1 MAETQPRGEQL
12 RFLSSKTGTHNLD
25 TYLESAERG
34 SKSIGD
40 MLGDIFDSSGVF
52 DATNF
57 EFQFDPSDNQLEV
70 RVGGSSN
77 SYVNIT
83 SFFNIRGA
91 YSSSSTTYKN
101 FDLVTR
107 SNGDVHIVHGLASN
121 TATTTFADDAA
132 VNSSSNTTK
141 LVDVSG
147 AATQAAAA
155 ASSATAA
162 ANSATAAATSASAA
176 STSESNASS
185 SASTASGH
193 KDTATTKASEAS
205 TSASN
210 AATSAS
216 TASTQAT
223 NAANSATAAATSL
236 STFQGQYH
244 GASSSDP
251 TTNLDSG
258 DLYFNTSSGLKVYNG
273 SAWEDI
279 KPTSSEQTA
288 INNVNSNSANIN
300 TVAGQNSNIT
310 TLAGISSDI
319 TAVAGISADVAAVEN
334 KLTEIQ
340 AVADDLAEA
349 SSEIDLV
356 AGSIANVNTVGGAI
370 TNVNTVGGA
379 ITNVNTVASNISGV
393 NSFADRY
400 RIASSA
406 PSSSLDQ
413 GDLYFDT
420 TANELKVYKSS
431 GWAAAGSTVNGTS
444 ARFQY
449 TISGTPTT
457 VTGSDTNGNTL
468 AYDAGFIDVYL
479 NGVKQLNGT
488 DVTVTSGTSVV
499 FASAL
504 ANADIVDIVAYGTFS
519 LASFAATA
527 ITSGTLNNARL
538 SSDVT
543 QNTATQTLTNKT
555 INASNN
561 TLSNIPNSALANN
574 SITINGTAVNLG
586 ASTTLADNSVVMA
599 IALG

>member
-12 RFLSSKTGTHNLD
+12 RFLSTKTGTHNLD

-34 SKSIGD
+34 TKSIGD

-57 EFQFDPSDNQLEV
+57 EFQFDPSDSQLEV

-83 SFFNIRGA
+83 NFFNIRGT

-107 SNGDVHIVHGLASN
+107 SNGDVHIVHGLSSN

-132 VNSSSNTTK
+132 VNSSSNTKK

-147 AATQAAAA
+147 AATQATAA

-162 ANSATAAATSASAA
+162 ASSATAAASSATTA
-176 STSESNASS
+176 STQASNASS

-193 KDTATTKASEAS
+193 KDTATTKAGEAA
-205 TSASN
+205 TSASA

-223 NAANSATAAATSL
+223 NAASSATSAASSL
-236 STFQGQYH
+236 STFTGQYH
-244 GASSSDP
+244 GAASSNP
-251 TTNLDSG
+251 TSNLDAG

-288 INNVNSNSANIN
+288 INNVNTNSSNIN
-300 TVAGQNSNIT
+300 TVASQNSNIT

-319 TAVAGISADVAAVEN
+319 TSVANVASDVAAVEN

-340 AVADDLAEA
+340 AVASDLAES
-349 SSEIDLV
+349 SSEIDVV
-356 AGSIANVNTVGGAI
+356 AGAI

-379 ITNVNTVASNISGV
+379 ITNVNNVGGSISNVNTVATNISGV

-406 PSSSLDQ
+406 PSSSLNQ

-431 GWAAAGSTVNGTS
+431 GWAAAGSTVNGTA

-449 TISGTPTT
+449 TSAGATTFSGN
-457 VTGSDTNGNTL
+457 DNNGVSL

-479 NGVKQLNGT
+479 NGVKQLNGV

-499 FASAL
+499 FATSVPSG
-504 ANADIVDIVAYGTFS
+504 DIVDIVAYGTFA
-519 LASFAATA
+519 LASFAASA
-527 ITSGTLNNARL
+527 LTSGTVDLARIPIL
-538 SSDVT
+538 PTSKL
-543 QNTATQTLTNKT
+543 QTNQ
-555 INASNN
+555 
-561 TLSNIPNSALANN
+561 
-574 SITINGTAVNLG
+574 ITINGTAVSLG
-586 ASTTLADNSVVMA
+586 GSTTIADNSVVMA

>member
-12 RFLSSKTGTHNLD
+12 RFLSTKTGEHNLD
-25 TYLESAERG
+25 TYLENAERG
-34 SKSIGD
+34 SKTIGD

-57 EFQFDPSDNQLEV
+57 EFQFDPSDSQLEV

-83 SFFNIRGA
+83 NFFNIRGV

-132 VNSSSNTTK
+132 VASSSNTTK
-141 LVDVSG
+141 IVDVSG
-147 AATQAAAA
+147 AAAQASAAAT
-155 ASSATAA
+155 SATNA

-193 KDTATTKASEAS
+193 ASTATTKASEAA

-223 NAANSATAAATSL
+223 NASNSATAAATSL

-310 TLAGISSDI
+310 TLAGISADI
-319 TAVAGISADVAAVEN
+319 TSVANISADVAAVEN

-349 SSEIDLV
+349 SSEIDVV
-356 AGSIANVNTVGGAI
+356 AQNITNVNNVGNAI
-370 TNVNTVGGA
+370 TNVNNVGGS
-379 ITNVNTVASNISGV
+379 ISNVNTVASNISGV

-406 PSSSLDQ
+406 PTSSLDQ

-420 TANELKVYKSS
+420 TANELKVYKSG
-431 GWAAAGSTVNGTS
+431 GWAAAGSTVNGTA

-449 TISGTPTT
+449 TSAGATTFSGADNN
-457 VTGSDTNGNTL
+457 GSTL

-479 NGVKQLNGT
+479 NGVKQLNGV

-499 FASAL
+499 FATSVPSG
-504 ANADIVDIVAYGTFS
+504 DIVDIVAYGTFA
-519 LASFAATA
+519 LASFAASA
-527 ITSGTLNNARL
+527 LTSGTVDLARIPIL
-538 SSDVT
+538 PTSKL
-543 QNTATQTLTNKT
+543 QTNE
-555 INASNN
+555 
-561 TLSNIPNSALANN
+561 
-574 SITINGTAVNLG
+574 ITINGTAVQLG
-586 ASTTLADNSVVMA
+586 GSTTIADNSVVMA

>member
-12 RFLSSKTGTHNLD
+12 RFLSTKTGEHNLD
-25 TYLESAERG
+25 TYLENAERG
-34 SKSIGD
+34 SKTIGD

-57 EFQFDPSDNQLEV
+57 EFQFDPSDSQLEV

-83 SFFNIRGA
+83 NFFNIRGV

-132 VNSSSNTTK
+132 VNSSANTTK
-141 LVDVSG
+141 IVDVSG
-147 AATQAAAA
+147 AAAQASAAAT
-155 ASSATAA
+155 SATNA

-193 KDTATTKASEAS
+193 ASTATTKASEAA

-223 NAANSATAAATSL
+223 NASNSATAAATSL

-244 GASSSDP
+244 GSSSSDP

-310 TLAGISSDI
+310 TLAGISADI
-319 TAVAGISADVAAVEN
+319 TSVANISADVAAVEN

-349 SSEIDLV
+349 SSEIDVV
-356 AGSIANVNTVGGAI
+356 AQNITNVNNVGNAI
-370 TNVNTVGGA
+370 TNVNNVGGS
-379 ITNVNTVASNISGV
+379 ISNVNTVASNISGV

-406 PSSSLDQ
+406 PTSSLDQ

-420 TANELKVYKSS
+420 TANELKVYKSG
-431 GWAAAGSTVNGTS
+431 GWAAAGSTVNGTA

-449 TISGTPTT
+449 TSAGATTFSGA
-457 VTGSDTNGNTL
+457 DNNGVTL

-479 NGVKQLNGT
+479 NGVKQLNGV

-499 FASAL
+499 FATSVPSG
-504 ANADIVDIVAYGTFS
+504 DIVDIVAYGTFA
-519 LASFAATA
+519 LASFAASA
-527 ITSGTLNNARL
+527 LTSGTVDLARIPIL
-538 SSDVT
+538 PTSKL
-543 QNTATQTLTNKT
+543 QTNE
-555 INASNN
+555 
-561 TLSNIPNSALANN
+561 
-574 SITINGTAVNLG
+574 ITINGTAVQLG
-586 ASTTLADNSVVMA
+586 GSTTIADNSVVMA

>member
-57 EFQFDPSDNQLEV
+57 EFQFDPSDSQLEV

-83 SFFNIRGA
+83 NFFNIRGT

-107 SNGDVHIVHGLASN
+107 SNGDVHIVHGLSSN

-147 AATQAAAA
+147 AATQASAA

-162 ANSATAAATSASAA
+162 ASSATAAASSATTATTKA
-176 STSESNASS
+176 SEASS

-193 KDTATTKASEAS
+193 KDTATTKAGEAA
-205 TSASN
+205 TSATA

-223 NAANSATAAATSL
+223 NAASSATSAASSL
-236 STFQGQYH
+236 STFTGQYH
-244 GASSSDP
+244 GAASSNP
-251 TTNLDSG
+251 TSNLDAG

-288 INNVNSNSANIN
+288 INNVNTNSSNIN

-319 TAVAGISADVAAVEN
+319 TSVANVASDVAAVEN

-340 AVADDLAEA
+340 AVASDLAEA
-349 SSEIDLV
+349 SSEIDVV
-356 AGSIANVNTVGGAI
+356 AGAIANVNTVGGAI
-370 TNVNTVGGA
+370 ANVNLTGGS
-379 ITNVNTVASNISGV
+379 ISNVNTVASNISGV

-431 GWAAAGSTVNGTS
+431 GWAAAGSTVNGTA

-449 TISGTPTT
+449 TSAGATTFSGA
-457 VTGSDTNGNTL
+457 DNNGVSL

-479 NGVKQLNGT
+479 NGVKQLNGV

-499 FASAL
+499 FATSVPSG
-504 ANADIVDIVAYGTFS
+504 DIIDIVAYGTFA
-519 LASFAATA
+519 LASFAASA
-527 ITSGTLNNARL
+527 LTSGTVDLARIPIL
-538 SSDVT
+538 PTSKL
-543 QNTATQTLTNKT
+543 QTNQ
-555 INASNN
+555 
-561 TLSNIPNSALANN
+561 
-574 SITINGTAVNLG
+574 ITINGSAVSLG
-586 ASTTLADNSVVMA
+586 GSTTIADNSVVMA

>member
-12 RFLSSKTGTHNLD
+12 RFLSAKTGTHNLD
-25 TYLESAERG
+25 TYLENAERG
-34 SKSIGD
+34 SRSIGD
-40 MLGDIFDSSGVF
+40 MLGDIFDSSGNF
-52 DATNF
+52 DETNF
-57 EFQFDPSDNQLEV
+57 EFQFDPSDSQLEV

-83 SFFNIRGA
+83 NFFNIRGV

-132 VNSSSNTTK
+132 VASSSNTTK
-141 LVDVSG
+141 IVDVSG
-147 AATQAAAA
+147 AAAQASAAAT
-155 ASSATAA
+155 SATNA

-193 KDTATTKASEAS
+193 ASTATTKASEAA

-223 NAANSATAAATSL
+223 NASNSATAAASTL

-310 TLAGISSDI
+310 TLAGISADI
-319 TAVAGISADVAAVEN
+319 TSVANISADVAAVEN

-349 SSEIDLV
+349 SSEIDVV
-356 AGSIANVNTVGGAI
+356 AQNITNVNNVGNAI
-370 TNVNTVGGA
+370 TNVNNVGGS
-379 ITNVNTVASNISGV
+379 ISNVNTVASNISGV

-406 PSSSLDQ
+406 PTSSLDQ

-420 TANELKVYKSS
+420 TANELKVYKSG
-431 GWAAAGSTVNGTS
+431 GWAAAGSTVNGTA

-449 TISGTPTT
+449 TSAGATTFSGADNN
-457 VTGSDTNGNTL
+457 GSTL
-468 AYDAGFIDVYL
+468 AYDSGFIDVYL
-479 NGVKQLNGT
+479 NGVKQLNGV

-499 FASAL
+499 FATSVPSG
-504 ANADIVDIVAYGTFS
+504 DIVDIVAYGTFA
-519 LASFAATA
+519 LASFAASA
-527 ITSGTLNNARL
+527 LTSGTVDLARIPIL
-538 SSDVT
+538 PTSKL
-543 QNTATQTLTNKT
+543 QTNE
-555 INASNN
+555 
-561 TLSNIPNSALANN
+561 
-574 SITINGTAVNLG
+574 ITINGTAVQLG
-586 ASTTLADNSVVMA
+586 GSTTIADNSVVMA

>member
-12 RFLSSKTGTHNLD
+12 RFLSTKTGEHNLD
-25 TYLESAERG
+25 TYLENAERG
-34 SKSIGD
+34 SKTIGD

-57 EFQFDPSDNQLEV
+57 EFQFDPSDSQLEV

-83 SFFNIRGA
+83 NFFNIRGV

-132 VNSSSNTTK
+132 VASSSNTTK
-141 LVDVSG
+141 IVDVSG
-147 AATQAAAA
+147 AAAQASAAAT
-155 ASSATAA
+155 SATNA

-193 KDTATTKASEAS
+193 ASTATTKASEAA

-223 NAANSATAAATSL
+223 NASNSATAAATSL

-310 TLAGISSDI
+310 TLAGISADI
-319 TAVAGISADVAAVEN
+319 TSVANISADVAAVEN

-349 SSEIDLV
+349 SSEIDVV
-356 AGSIANVNTVGGAI
+356 AQNITNVNNVGNAI
-370 TNVNTVGGA
+370 TNVNNVGGS
-379 ITNVNTVASNISGV
+379 ISNVNTVASNISGV

-406 PSSSLDQ
+406 PTSSLDQ

-420 TANELKVYKSS
+420 TANELKVYKSG
-431 GWAAAGSTVNGTS
+431 GWAAAGSTVNGTA

-449 TISGTPTT
+449 TSAGATTFSGADNN
-457 VTGSDTNGNTL
+457 GSTL
-468 AYDAGFIDVYL
+468 AYDSGFIDVYL
-479 NGVKQLNGT
+479 NGVKQLNGV

-499 FASAL
+499 FATSVPSG
-504 ANADIVDIVAYGTFS
+504 DIVDIVAYGTFA
-519 LASFAATA
+519 LASFAASA
-527 ITSGTLNNARL
+527 LTSGTVDLARIPIL
-538 SSDVT
+538 PTSKL
-543 QNTATQTLTNKT
+543 QTNE
-555 INASNN
+555 
-561 TLSNIPNSALANN
+561 
-574 SITINGTAVNLG
+574 ITINGTAVQLG
-586 ASTTLADNSVVMA
+586 GSTTIADNSVVMA

>member
-1 MAETQPRGEQL
+1 
-12 RFLSSKTGTHNLD
+12 
-25 TYLESAERG
+25 
-34 SKSIGD
+34 

-57 EFQFDPSDNQLEV
+57 EFQFDPSDSQLEV

-83 SFFNIRGA
+83 NFFNIRGV

-132 VNSSSNTTK
+132 VASSSNTTK
-141 LVDVSG
+141 IVDVSG
-147 AATQAAAA
+147 AAAQASAAAT
-155 ASSATAA
+155 SATNA

-193 KDTATTKASEAS
+193 ASTATTKASEAA

-223 NAANSATAAATSL
+223 NASNSATAAASTL

-310 TLAGISSDI
+310 TLAGISADI
-319 TAVAGISADVAAVEN
+319 TSVANISADVAAVEN

-349 SSEIDLV
+349 SSEIDVV
-356 AGSIANVNTVGGAI
+356 AQNITNVNNVGNAI
-370 TNVNTVGGA
+370 TNVNNVGGS
-379 ITNVNTVASNISGV
+379 ISNVNTVASNISGV

-406 PSSSLDQ
+406 PTSSLDQ

-420 TANELKVYKSS
+420 TANELKVYKSG
-431 GWAAAGSTVNGTS
+431 GWAAAGSTVNGTA

-449 TISGTPTT
+449 TSAGATTFSGADNN
-457 VTGSDTNGNTL
+457 GSTL
-468 AYDAGFIDVYL
+468 AYDSGFIDVYL
-479 NGVKQLNGT
+479 NGVKQLNGV

-499 FASAL
+499 FATSVPSG
-504 ANADIVDIVAYGTFS
+504 DIVDIVAYGTFA
-519 LASFAATA
+519 LASFAASA
-527 ITSGTLNNARL
+527 LTSGTVDLARIPIL
-538 SSDVT
+538 PTSKL
-543 QNTATQTLTNKT
+543 QTNE
-555 INASNN
+555 
-561 TLSNIPNSALANN
+561 
-574 SITINGTAVNLG
+574 ITINGTAVQLG
-586 ASTTLADNSVVMA
+586 GSTTIADNSVVMA

>member
-34 SKSIGD
+34 TKSIGD

-57 EFQFDPSDNQLEV
+57 EFQFDPSDSQLEV

-83 SFFNIRGA
+83 NFFNIRGT

-107 SNGDVHIVHGLASN
+107 SNGDVHIVHGLSSN

-162 ANSATAAATSASAA
+162 ASSATAAASSATTATTKASEAA
-176 STSESNASS
+176 T

-193 KDTATTKASEAS
+193 KDTATTKAGEAA
-205 TSASN
+205 TSATA

-223 NAANSATAAATSL
+223 NAASSATSAASSL
-236 STFQGQYH
+236 STFTGQYH
-244 GASSSDP
+244 GAASSNP
-251 TTNLDSG
+251 TSNLDVG

-288 INNVNSNSANIN
+288 INNVNTNASNIN

-310 TLAGISSDI
+310 TLAGIASDI
-319 TAVAGISADVAAVEN
+319 TSVANISADVAAVEN
-334 KLTEIQ
+334 KLTEIE
-340 AVADDLAEA
+340 AVADDLAES

-356 AGSIANVNTVGGAI
+356 AGSIANVNTVGSAI
-370 TNVNTVGGA
+370 TNVNNVGGS
-379 ITNVNTVASNISGV
+379 ISNVNTVASNISGV

-420 TANELKVYKSS
+420 SANELKVYKSG
-431 GWAAAGSTVNGTS
+431 GWAAAGSTVNGTA

-449 TISGTPTT
+449 TSAGATTFSGA
-457 VTGSDTNGNTL
+457 DNNGVSL

-479 NGVKQLNGT
+479 NGVKQLNGV

-499 FASAL
+499 FATSVPSG
-504 ANADIVDIVAYGTFS
+504 DIIDIVAYGTFA
-519 LASFAATA
+519 LASFAASA
-527 ITSGTLNNARL
+527 LTSGTVDLARL
-538 SSDVT
+538 PLIPT
-543 QNTATQTLTNKT
+543 NKLLTNQ
-555 INASNN
+555 
-561 TLSNIPNSALANN
+561 
-574 SITINGTAVNLG
+574 ITINGSAVQLG
-586 ASTTLADNSVVMA
+586 GSTTIADNSVVMA

>member
-34 SKSIGD
+34 TKSIGD

-57 EFQFDPSDNQLEV
+57 EFQFDPSDSQLEV

-83 SFFNIRGA
+83 NFFNIRGT

-107 SNGDVHIVHGLASN
+107 SNGDVHIVHGLSSN

-147 AATQAAAA
+147 AATQATAA

-162 ANSATAAATSASAA
+162 ASSATAAASSATTATTKASEAA
-176 STSESNASS
+176 T

-193 KDTATTKASEAS
+193 KDTATTKAGEAA
-205 TSASN
+205 TSATA

-223 NAANSATAAATSL
+223 NAASSATSAASSL
-236 STFQGQYH
+236 STFTGQYH
-244 GASSSDP
+244 GAASSNP
-251 TTNLDSG
+251 TSNLDVG

-288 INNVNSNSANIN
+288 INNVNTNSSNIN

-310 TLAGISSDI
+310 TLAGIASDI
-319 TAVAGISADVAAVEN
+319 TSVANISADVAAVEN
-334 KLTEIQ
+334 KLTEIE
-340 AVADDLAEA
+340 AVADDLAES

-356 AGSIANVNTVGGAI
+356 AGSIANVNTVGSAI
-370 TNVNTVGGA
+370 TNVNNVGGS
-379 ITNVNTVASNISGV
+379 ISNVNTVATNISGV

-420 TANELKVYKSS
+420 SANELKVYKSG
-431 GWAAAGSTVNGTS
+431 GWAAAGSTVNGTA

-449 TISGTPTT
+449 TSAGATTFSGA
-457 VTGSDTNGNTL
+457 DNNGVSL

-479 NGVKQLNGT
+479 NGVKQLNGV

-499 FASAL
+499 FATSVPSG
-504 ANADIVDIVAYGTFS
+504 DIIDIVAYGTFA
-519 LASFAATA
+519 LASFAASA
-527 ITSGTLNNARL
+527 LTSGTVDLARL
-538 SSDVT
+538 PLIPT
-543 QNTATQTLTNKT
+543 NKLLTNQ
-555 INASNN
+555 
-561 TLSNIPNSALANN
+561 
-574 SITINGTAVNLG
+574 ITINGSAVQLG
-586 ASTTLADNSVVMA
+586 GSTTIADNSVVMA

>member
-1 MAETQPRGEQL
+1 MSETQPRGEQL

-34 SKSIGD
+34 TKSIGD

-57 EFQFDPSDNQLEV
+57 EFQFDPSDSQLEV

-83 SFFNIRGA
+83 NFFNIRGT

-107 SNGDVHIVHGLASN
+107 SNGDVHIVHGLSSN

-132 VNSSSNTTK
+132 VNSSSNTKK

-147 AATQAAAA
+147 AATQATAA

-162 ANSATAAATSASAA
+162 ASSATAAASSATTA
-176 STSESNASS
+176 STQASNASS

-193 KDTATTKASEAS
+193 KDTATTKAGEAA
-205 TSASN
+205 TSASA

-223 NAANSATAAATSL
+223 NAASSATSAASSL
-236 STFQGQYH
+236 STFTGQYH
-244 GASSSDP
+244 GAASSNP
-251 TTNLDSG
+251 TSNLDAG

-288 INNVNSNSANIN
+288 INNVNTNSSNIN
-300 TVAGQNSNIT
+300 TVASQNSNIT

-319 TAVAGISADVAAVEN
+319 TSVANVASDVAAVEN

-340 AVADDLAEA
+340 AVASDLAES
-349 SSEIDLV
+349 SSEIDVV
-356 AGSIANVNTVGGAI
+356 AGAI

-379 ITNVNTVASNISGV
+379 ITNVNNVGGSISNVNTVATNISGV

-406 PSSSLDQ
+406 PSSSLNQ

-431 GWAAAGSTVNGTS
+431 GWAAAGSTVNGTA

-449 TISGTPTT
+449 TAPGSSTTFSGN
-457 VTGSDTNGNTL
+457 DNNGVSL

-479 NGVKQLNGT
+479 NGVKQLNGV

-499 FASAL
+499 FATAVPTG
-504 ANADIVDIVAYGTFS
+504 DIIDIVAYGTFA
-519 LASFAATA
+519 LASFAASA
-527 ITSGTLNNARL
+527 LTSGTVDLARIPL
-538 SSDVT
+538 IPTSKL
-543 QNTATQTLTNKT
+543 QTT
-555 INASNN
+555 
-561 TLSNIPNSALANN
+561 
-574 SITINGTAVNLG
+574 SITINGSAVQLG
-586 ASTTLADNSVVMA
+586 GSTTIADNSVVMA

>member
-34 SKSIGD
+34 TKSIGD

-57 EFQFDPSDNQLEV
+57 EFQFDPSDSQLEV

-83 SFFNIRGA
+83 NFFNIRGT

-107 SNGDVHIVHGLASN
+107 SNGDVHIVHGLSSN

-147 AATQAAAA
+147 AATQATVAASSATAA

-162 ANSATAAATSASAA
+162 ASSATTATTKASEAAT
-176 STSESNASS
+176 

-193 KDTATTKASEAS
+193 KDTATTKAGEAA
-205 TSASN
+205 TSATA

-223 NAANSATAAATSL
+223 NAASSATSAASSL
-236 STFQGQYH
+236 STFTGQYH
-244 GASSSDP
+244 GAASSNP
-251 TTNLDSG
+251 TSNLDAG

-288 INNVNSNSANIN
+288 INNVNTNSSNIN

-310 TLAGISSDI
+310 TLAGIASDI
-319 TAVAGISADVAAVEN
+319 TSVANISADVAAVEN
-334 KLTEIQ
+334 KLTEIE
-340 AVADDLAEA
+340 AVADDLAES

-356 AGSIANVNTVGGAI
+356 AGSIANVNTVGSAI
-370 TNVNTVGGA
+370 TNVNNVGGS
-379 ITNVNTVASNISGV
+379 ISNVNTVASNISGV

-420 TANELKVYKSS
+420 SANELKVYKSG
-431 GWAAAGSTVNGTS
+431 GWAAAGSTVNGTA

-449 TISGTPTT
+449 TSAGATTFSGA
-457 VTGSDTNGNTL
+457 DNNGVSL

-479 NGVKQLNGT
+479 NGVKQLNGV

-499 FASAL
+499 FATSVPSG
-504 ANADIVDIVAYGTFS
+504 DIIDIVAYGTFA
-519 LASFAATA
+519 LASFAASA
-527 ITSGTLNNARL
+527 LTSGTVDLARL
-538 SSDVT
+538 PLIPT
-543 QNTATQTLTNKT
+543 NKLLTNQ
-555 INASNN
+555 
-561 TLSNIPNSALANN
+561 
-574 SITINGTAVNLG
+574 ITINGSAVQLG
-586 ASTTLADNSVVMA
+586 GSTTIADNSVVMA

>member
-57 EFQFDPSDNQLEV
+57 EFQFDPSDSQLEV

-83 SFFNIRGA
+83 NFFNIRGT

-107 SNGDVHIVHGLASN
+107 SNGDVHIVHGLSSN

-141 LVDVSG
+141 LIDVSG
-147 AATQAAAA
+147 AATQASAA

-162 ANSATAAATSASAA
+162 ASSATAAASSATTA
-176 STSESNASS
+176 STQASNASS

-193 KDTATTKASEAS
+193 KDTATTKAGEAA
-205 TSASN
+205 TSAT
-210 AATSAS
+210 AAASSAS

-223 NAANSATAAATSL
+223 NAASSATSAASSL
-236 STFQGQYH
+236 STFTGQYH

-310 TLAGISSDI
+310 TLAGISADI
-319 TAVAGISADVAAVEN
+319 TSVANISADVAAVEN

-349 SSEIDLV
+349 SSEIDVV
-356 AGSIANVNTVGGAI
+356 AQNITNVNNVGNAI
-370 TNVNTVGGA
+370 TNVNNVGGS
-379 ITNVNTVASNISGV
+379 ISNVNTVASNISGV

-431 GWAAAGSTVNGTS
+431 GWAAAGSTVNGTA

-449 TISGTPTT
+449 TSAGATTFSGN
-457 VTGSDTNGNTL
+457 DNNGVSL

-479 NGVKQLNGT
+479 NGVKQLNGV

-499 FASAL
+499 FATSVPSG
-504 ANADIVDIVAYGTFS
+504 DIIDIVAYGTFA
-519 LASFAATA
+519 LASFAASA
-527 ITSGTLNNARL
+527 LTSGTVDLARL
-538 SSDVT
+538 PLIPT
-543 QNTATQTLTNKT
+543 TKLQTNQ
-555 INASNN
+555 
-561 TLSNIPNSALANN
+561 
-574 SITINGTAVNLG
+574 ITINGTAVSLG
-586 ASTTLADNSVVMA
+586 GSTTIADNSVVMA

>member
-34 SKSIGD
+34 TKSIGD

-57 EFQFDPSDNQLEV
+57 EFQFDPSDSQLEV

-83 SFFNIRGA
+83 NFFNIRGT

-107 SNGDVHIVHGLASN
+107 SNGDVHIVHGLSSN

-147 AATQAAAA
+147 AATQATVAASSATAA

-162 ANSATAAATSASAA
+162 ASSATTATTKASEAAT
-176 STSESNASS
+176 

-193 KDTATTKASEAS
+193 KDTATTKAGEAA
-205 TSASN
+205 TSATA

-223 NAANSATAAATSL
+223 NAASSATSAASSL
-236 STFQGQYH
+236 STFTGQYH
-244 GASSSDP
+244 GAASSNP
-251 TTNLDSG
+251 TSNLDAG

-288 INNVNSNSANIN
+288 INNVNTNSSNIN

-310 TLAGISSDI
+310 TLAGIASDI
-319 TAVAGISADVAAVEN
+319 TSVANISADVAAVEN
-334 KLTEIQ
+334 KLTEIE
-340 AVADDLAEA
+340 AVADDLAES

-356 AGSIANVNTVGGAI
+356 AGSIANVNTVGSAI
-370 TNVNTVGGA
+370 TNVNNVGGS
-379 ITNVNTVASNISGV
+379 ISNVNTVATNISGV

-420 TANELKVYKSS
+420 SANELKVYKSG
-431 GWAAAGSTVNGTS
+431 GWAAAGSTVNGTA

-449 TISGTPTT
+449 TSAGATTFSGA
-457 VTGSDTNGNTL
+457 DNNGVSL

-479 NGVKQLNGT
+479 NGVKQLNGV

-499 FASAL
+499 FATSVPSG
-504 ANADIVDIVAYGTFS
+504 DIIDIVAYGTFA
-519 LASFAATA
+519 LASFAASA
-527 ITSGTLNNARL
+527 LTSGTVDLARL
-538 SSDVT
+538 PLIPT
-543 QNTATQTLTNKT
+543 NKLLTNQ
-555 INASNN
+555 
-561 TLSNIPNSALANN
+561 
-574 SITINGTAVNLG
+574 ITINGSAVQLG
-586 ASTTLADNSVVMA
+586 GSTTIADNSVVMA

>member
-34 SKSIGD
+34 TKSIGD

-57 EFQFDPSDNQLEV
+57 EFQFDPSDSQLEV

-83 SFFNIRGA
+83 NFFNIRGT

-107 SNGDVHIVHGLASN
+107 SNGDVHIVHGLSSN

-147 AATQAAAA
+147 AATQATAA

-162 ANSATAAATSASAA
+162 ASSATAAASSATTATTKASEAA
-176 STSESNASS
+176 T

-193 KDTATTKASEAS
+193 KDTATTKAGEAA
-205 TSASN
+205 TSATA

-223 NAANSATAAATSL
+223 NAASSATSAASSL
-236 STFQGQYH
+236 STFTGQYH
-244 GASSSDP
+244 GAASSNP
-251 TTNLDSG
+251 TNNLDVG

-288 INNVNSNSANIN
+288 INNVNTNASNIN

-310 TLAGISSDI
+310 TLAGIASDI
-319 TAVAGISADVAAVEN
+319 TSVANISADVAAVEN
-334 KLTEIQ
+334 KLTEIE
-340 AVADDLAEA
+340 AVADDLAES

-356 AGSIANVNTVGGAI
+356 AGSIANVNTVGSAI
-370 TNVNTVGGA
+370 TNVNNVGGS
-379 ITNVNTVASNISGV
+379 ISNVNTVATNISGV

-420 TANELKVYKSS
+420 SANELKVYKSG
-431 GWAAAGSTVNGTS
+431 GWAAAGSTVNGTA

-449 TISGTPTT
+449 TSAGATTFSGA
-457 VTGSDTNGNTL
+457 DNNGVSL

-479 NGVKQLNGT
+479 NGVKQLNGV

-499 FASAL
+499 FATSVPSG
-504 ANADIVDIVAYGTFS
+504 DIIDIVAYGTFA
-519 LASFAATA
+519 LASFAASA
-527 ITSGTLNNARL
+527 LTSGTVDLARL
-538 SSDVT
+538 PLIPT
-543 QNTATQTLTNKT
+543 NKLLTNQ
-555 INASNN
+555 
-561 TLSNIPNSALANN
+561 
-574 SITINGTAVNLG
+574 ITINGSAVQLG
-586 ASTTLADNSVVMA
+586 GSTTIADNSVVMA

>member
-34 SKSIGD
+34 TKSIGD

-57 EFQFDPSDNQLEV
+57 EFQFDPSDSQLEV

-83 SFFNIRGA
+83 NFFNIRGT

-107 SNGDVHIVHGLASN
+107 SNGDVHIVHGLSSN

-147 AATQAAAA
+147 AATQATAA

-162 ANSATAAATSASAA
+162 ASSATAAASSATTATTKASEAA
-176 STSESNASS
+176 T

-193 KDTATTKASEAS
+193 KDTATTKAGEAA
-205 TSASN
+205 TSATA

-223 NAANSATAAATSL
+223 NAASSATSAASSL
-236 STFQGQYH
+236 STFTGQYH
-244 GASSSDP
+244 GAASSNP
-251 TTNLDSG
+251 TSNLDAG

-288 INNVNSNSANIN
+288 INNVNTNSSNIN

-310 TLAGISSDI
+310 TLAGIASDI
-319 TAVAGISADVAAVEN
+319 TSVANISADVAAVEN
-334 KLTEIQ
+334 KLTEIE
-340 AVADDLAEA
+340 AVADDLAES

-356 AGSIANVNTVGGAI
+356 AGSIANVNTVGSAI
-370 TNVNTVGGA
+370 TNVNNVGGS
-379 ITNVNTVASNISGV
+379 ISNVNTVASNISGV

-420 TANELKVYKSS
+420 SANELKVYKSG
-431 GWAAAGSTVNGTS
+431 GWAAAGSTVNGTA

-449 TISGTPTT
+449 TSAGATTFSGA
-457 VTGSDTNGNTL
+457 DNNGVSL

-479 NGVKQLNGT
+479 NGVKQLNGV

-499 FASAL
+499 FATSVPSG
-504 ANADIVDIVAYGTFS
+504 DIIDIVAYGTFA
-519 LASFAATA
+519 LASFAASA
-527 ITSGTLNNARL
+527 LTSGTVDLARL
-538 SSDVT
+538 PLIPT
-543 QNTATQTLTNKT
+543 NKLLTNQ
-555 INASNN
+555 
-561 TLSNIPNSALANN
+561 
-574 SITINGTAVNLG
+574 ITINGSAVQLG
-586 ASTTLADNSVVMA
+586 GSTTIADNSVVMA

>member
-12 RFLSSKTGTHNLD
+12 RFLSTKTGEHNLD
-25 TYLESAERG
+25 TYLENAERG
-34 SKSIGD
+34 SKTIGD

-57 EFQFDPSDNQLEV
+57 EFQFDPSDSQLEV

-83 SFFNIRGA
+83 NFFNIRGV

-132 VNSSSNTTK
+132 VASSSNTTK
-141 LVDVSG
+141 IVDVSG
-147 AATQAAAA
+147 AAAQASAAAT
-155 ASSATAA
+155 SATNA

-193 KDTATTKASEAS
+193 ASTATTKASEAA

-223 NAANSATAAATSL
+223 NASNSATAAASTL

-310 TLAGISSDI
+310 TLAGISADI
-319 TAVAGISADVAAVEN
+319 TSVANISADVAAVEN

-349 SSEIDLV
+349 SSEIDVV
-356 AGSIANVNTVGGAI
+356 AQNITNVNNVGNAI
-370 TNVNTVGGA
+370 TNVNNVGGS
-379 ITNVNTVASNISGV
+379 ISNVNTVASNISGV

-406 PSSSLDQ
+406 PTSSLDQ

-420 TANELKVYKSS
+420 TANELKVYKSG
-431 GWAAAGSTVNGTS
+431 GWAAAGSTVNGTA

-449 TISGTPTT
+449 TSAGATTFSGADNN
-457 VTGSDTNGNTL
+457 GSTL
-468 AYDAGFIDVYL
+468 AYDSGFIDVYL
-479 NGVKQLNGT
+479 NGVKQLNGV

-499 FASAL
+499 FATSVPSG
-504 ANADIVDIVAYGTFS
+504 DIVDIVAYGTFA
-519 LASFAATA
+519 LASFAASA
-527 ITSGTLNNARL
+527 LTSGTVDLARIPIL
-538 SSDVT
+538 PTSKL
-543 QNTATQTLTNKT
+543 QTNE
-555 INASNN
+555 
-561 TLSNIPNSALANN
+561 
-574 SITINGTAVNLG
+574 ITINGTAVQLG
-586 ASTTLADNSVVMA
+586 GSTTIADNSVVMA

>member
-12 RFLSSKTGTHNLD
+12 RFLSTKTGEHNLD
-25 TYLESAERG
+25 TYLENAERG
-34 SKSIGD
+34 SKTIGD

-57 EFQFDPSDNQLEV
+57 EFQFDPSDSQLEV

-83 SFFNIRGA
+83 NFFNIRGV

-132 VNSSSNTTK
+132 VASSSNTTK
-141 LVDVSG
+141 IVDVSG
-147 AATQAAAA
+147 AAAQASAAAT
-155 ASSATAA
+155 SATNA

-193 KDTATTKASEAS
+193 ASTATTKASEAA

-223 NAANSATAAATSL
+223 NASNSATAAASTL

-310 TLAGISSDI
+310 TLAGISADI
-319 TAVAGISADVAAVEN
+319 TSVANISADVAAVEN

-349 SSEIDLV
+349 SSEIDVV
-356 AGSIANVNTVGGAI
+356 AQNITNVNNVGNAI
-370 TNVNTVGGA
+370 TNVNNVGGS
-379 ITNVNTVASNISGV
+379 ISNVNTVASNISGV

-406 PSSSLDQ
+406 PTSSLDQ

-420 TANELKVYKSS
+420 TANELKVYKSG
-431 GWAAAGSTVNGTS
+431 GWAAAGSTVNGTA

-449 TISGTPTT
+449 TSAGATTFSGADNN
-457 VTGSDTNGNTL
+457 GSTL

-479 NGVKQLNGT
+479 NGVKQLNGV

-499 FASAL
+499 FATSVPSG
-504 ANADIVDIVAYGTFS
+504 DIVDIVAYGTFA
-519 LASFAATA
+519 LASFAASA
-527 ITSGTLNNARL
+527 LTSGTVDLARIPIL
-538 SSDVT
+538 PTSKL
-543 QNTATQTLTNKT
+543 QTNE
-555 INASNN
+555 
-561 TLSNIPNSALANN
+561 
-574 SITINGTAVNLG
+574 ITINGTAVQLG
-586 ASTTLADNSVVMA
+586 GSTTIADNSVVMA

>member
-12 RFLSSKTGTHNLD
+12 RFLSSKTGSHNLD

-34 SKSIGD
+34 SRSIGD
-40 MLGDIFDSSGVF
+40 MLGDIFDSSGNF
-52 DATNF
+52 DPTNF
-57 EFQFDPSDNQLEV
+57 TFRYDTTTKSIEV
-70 RVGGSSN
+70 KVGSGSYS
-77 SYVNIT
+77 NIT
-83 SFFNIRGA
+83 PFFNIRGT

-107 SNGDVHIVHGLASN
+107 SNGDVYIVNGLSSN
-121 TATTTFADDAA
+121 TATTTFANDAA
-132 VNSSSNTTK
+132 VDSSSNTTK

-147 AATQAAAA
+147 AATQATNA

-162 ANSATAAATSASAA
+162 ANSATAAANSATSAATQATNS
-176 STSESNASS
+176 ASS
-185 SASTASGH
+185 ATTASGH
-193 KDTATTKASEAS
+193 ASTATTKASEAS
-205 TSASN
+205 TSATN
-210 AATSAS
+210 AASSAS

-223 NAANSATAAATSL
+223 NAASSATSAASSL

-244 GASSSDP
+244 GASGSDP
-251 TTNLDSG
+251 SSGLDTG

-288 INNVNSNSANIN
+288 INNVNSNSSNIN
-300 TVAGQNSNIT
+300 TVAGQSSNIT

-319 TAVAGISADVAAVEN
+319 TSVANISSDVAAVEN

-340 AVADDLAEA
+340 AVANDLAES
-349 SSEIDLV
+349 SSEIDTV
-356 AGSIANVNTVGGAI
+356 ANSITNVDAVGGAIANVNTVGGAI
-370 TNVNTVGGA
+370 A
-379 ITNVNTVASNISGV
+379 NVNTVASNVTGV

-406 PSSSLDQ
+406 PSSSLDA

-420 TANELKVYKSS
+420 TADELKVYKSG

-444 ARFQY
+444 ARFKY
-449 TISGTPTT
+449 TSPAPNGATTFSGN
-457 VTGSDTNGNTL
+457 DDNGVAL

-479 NGVKQLNGT
+479 NGVKQVNGV

-499 FASAL
+499 FATTVPQSAT
-504 ANADIVDIVAYGTFS
+504 IDIVAYGTFS
-519 LASFAATA
+519 LASFAGSA
-527 ITSGTLNNARL
+527 ITSGTVNIARL
-538 SSDVT
+538 P
-543 QNTATQTLTNKT
+543 
-555 INASNN
+555 I
-561 TLSNIPNSALANN
+561 IPNTQLANN
-574 SITINGTAVNLG
+574 QITINGSAVSLG
-586 ASTTLADNSVVMA
+586 GSTTIADNSVVMA

>member
-12 RFLSSKTGTHNLD
+12 RFLSTKTGTHNLD

-34 SKSIGD
+34 TKSIGD

-57 EFQFDPSDNQLEV
+57 EFQFDPSDSQLEV

-83 SFFNIRGA
+83 NFFNIRGT

-107 SNGDVHIVHGLASN
+107 SNGDVHIVHGLSSN

-132 VNSSSNTTK
+132 VNSSSNTKK

-147 AATQAAAA
+147 AATQATAA

-162 ANSATAAATSASAA
+162 ASSATAAASSATTA
-176 STSESNASS
+176 STQASNASS

-193 KDTATTKASEAS
+193 KDTATTKAGEAA
-205 TSASN
+205 TSATA

-223 NAANSATAAATSL
+223 NAASSATSAASSL
-236 STFQGQYH
+236 STFTGQYH
-244 GASSSDP
+244 GAASSNP
-251 TTNLDSG
+251 TSNLDAG

-288 INNVNSNSANIN
+288 INNVNTNSSNIN
-300 TVAGQNSNIT
+300 TVASQNSNIT

-319 TAVAGISADVAAVEN
+319 TSVANVASDVAAVEN

-340 AVADDLAEA
+340 AVASDLAES
-349 SSEIDLV
+349 SSEIDVV
-356 AGSIANVNTVGGAI
+356 AGAI

-379 ITNVNTVASNISGV
+379 ITNVNNVGGSISNVNTVATNISGV

-406 PSSSLDQ
+406 PSSSLNQ

-420 TANELKVYKSS
+420 SANELKVYKSS
-431 GWAAAGSTVNGTS
+431 GWAAAGSTVNGTA

-449 TISGTPTT
+449 TSAGATTFSGN
-457 VTGSDTNGNTL
+457 DNNGVSL

-479 NGVKQLNGT
+479 NGVKQLNGV

-499 FASAL
+499 FATSVPSG
-504 ANADIVDIVAYGTFS
+504 DIVDIVAYGTFA
-519 LASFAATA
+519 LASFAASA
-527 ITSGTLNNARL
+527 LTSGTVDLARIPIL
-538 SSDVT
+538 PTSKL
-543 QNTATQTLTNKT
+543 QTNQ
-555 INASNN
+555 
-561 TLSNIPNSALANN
+561 
-574 SITINGTAVNLG
+574 ITINGTAVSLG
-586 ASTTLADNSVVMA
+586 GSTTIADNSVVMA

>member
-34 SKSIGD
+34 TKSIGD

-57 EFQFDPSDNQLEV
+57 EFQFDPSDSQLEV

-83 SFFNIRGA
+83 NFFNIRGT

-107 SNGDVHIVHGLASN
+107 SNGDVHIVHGLSSN

-162 ANSATAAATSASAA
+162 ASSATAAASSATTATTKASEAA
-176 STSESNASS
+176 T

-193 KDTATTKASEAS
+193 KDTATTKAGEAA
-205 TSASN
+205 TSATA

-223 NAANSATAAATSL
+223 NAASSATSAASSL
-236 STFQGQYH
+236 STFTGQYH
-244 GASSSDP
+244 GAASSNP
-251 TTNLDSG
+251 TSNLDAG

-288 INNVNSNSANIN
+288 INNVNTNSSNIN

-310 TLAGISSDI
+310 TLAGIASDI
-319 TAVAGISADVAAVEN
+319 TSVANISADVAAVEN
-334 KLTEIQ
+334 KLTEIE
-340 AVADDLAEA
+340 AVADDLAES

-356 AGSIANVNTVGGAI
+356 AGSIANVNTVGSAI
-370 TNVNTVGGA
+370 TNVNNVGGS
-379 ITNVNTVASNISGV
+379 ISNVNTVATNISGV

-420 TANELKVYKSS
+420 SANELKVYKSG
-431 GWAAAGSTVNGTS
+431 GWAAAGSTVNGTA

-449 TISGTPTT
+449 TSAGATTFSGA
-457 VTGSDTNGNTL
+457 DNNGVSL

-479 NGVKQLNGT
+479 NGVKQLNGV

-499 FASAL
+499 FATSVPSG
-504 ANADIVDIVAYGTFS
+504 DIIDIVAYGTFA
-519 LASFAATA
+519 LASFAASA
-527 ITSGTLNNARL
+527 LTSGTVDLARL
-538 SSDVT
+538 PLIPT
-543 QNTATQTLTNKT
+543 NKLLTNQ
-555 INASNN
+555 
-561 TLSNIPNSALANN
+561 
-574 SITINGTAVNLG
+574 ITINGSAVQLG
-586 ASTTLADNSVVMA
+586 GSTTIADNSVVMA

>member
-34 SKSIGD
+34 TKSIGD

-57 EFQFDPSDNQLEV
+57 EFQFDPSDSQLEV

-83 SFFNIRGA
+83 NFFNIRGT

-107 SNGDVHIVHGLASN
+107 SNGDVHIVHGLSSN

-147 AATQAAAA
+147 AATQATAA

-162 ANSATAAATSASAA
+162 ASSATAAASSATTATTKASEAA
-176 STSESNASS
+176 T

-193 KDTATTKASEAS
+193 KDTATTKAGEAA
-205 TSASN
+205 TSATA

-223 NAANSATAAATSL
+223 NAASSATSAASSL
-236 STFQGQYH
+236 STFTGQYH
-244 GASSSDP
+244 GAASSNP
-251 TTNLDSG
+251 TSNLDVG

-288 INNVNSNSANIN
+288 INNVNTNSSNIN

-310 TLAGISSDI
+310 TLAGIASDI
-319 TAVAGISADVAAVEN
+319 TSVANISADVAAVEN
-334 KLTEIQ
+334 KLTEIE
-340 AVADDLAEA
+340 AVADDLAES

-356 AGSIANVNTVGGAI
+356 AGSIANVNTVGSAI
-370 TNVNTVGGA
+370 TNVNNVGGS
-379 ITNVNTVASNISGV
+379 ISNVNTVASNISGV

-420 TANELKVYKSS
+420 SANELKVYKSG
-431 GWAAAGSTVNGTS
+431 GWAAAGSTVNGTA

-449 TISGTPTT
+449 TSAGATTFSGA
-457 VTGSDTNGNTL
+457 DNNGVSL

-479 NGVKQLNGT
+479 NGVKQLNGV

-499 FASAL
+499 FATSVPSG
-504 ANADIVDIVAYGTFS
+504 DIIDIVAYGTFA
-519 LASFAATA
+519 LASFAASA
-527 ITSGTLNNARL
+527 LTSGTVDLARL
-538 SSDVT
+538 PLIPT
-543 QNTATQTLTNKT
+543 NKLLTNQ
-555 INASNN
+555 
-561 TLSNIPNSALANN
+561 
-574 SITINGTAVNLG
+574 ITINGSAVQLG
-586 ASTTLADNSVVMA
+586 GSTTIADNSVVMA

>member
-12 RFLSSKTGTHNLD
+12 RFLSTKTGEHNLD
-25 TYLESAERG
+25 TYLENAERG
-34 SKSIGD
+34 SKTIGD

-57 EFQFDPSDNQLEV
+57 EFQFDPSDSQLEV

-83 SFFNIRGA
+83 NFFNIRGV

-132 VNSSSNTTK
+132 VGSSSNTTK
-141 LVDVSG
+141 IVDVSG
-147 AATQAAAA
+147 AAAQASAAAT
-155 ASSATAA
+155 SATNA

-193 KDTATTKASEAS
+193 ASTATTKASEAA

-223 NAANSATAAATSL
+223 NASNSATAAASTL

-310 TLAGISSDI
+310 TLAGISADI
-319 TAVAGISADVAAVEN
+319 TSVANISADVAAVEN

-349 SSEIDLV
+349 SSEIDVV
-356 AGSIANVNTVGGAI
+356 AQNITNVNNVGNAI
-370 TNVNTVGGA
+370 TNVNNVGGS
-379 ITNVNTVASNISGV
+379 ISNVNTVASNISGV

-406 PSSSLDQ
+406 PTSSLDQ

-420 TANELKVYKSS
+420 TANELKVYKSG
-431 GWAAAGSTVNGTS
+431 GWAAAGSTVNGTA

-449 TISGTPTT
+449 TSAGATTFSGADNN
-457 VTGSDTNGNTL
+457 GSTL
-468 AYDAGFIDVYL
+468 AYDSGFIDVYL
-479 NGVKQLNGT
+479 NGVKQLNGV

-499 FASAL
+499 FATSVPSG
-504 ANADIVDIVAYGTFS
+504 DIVDIVAYGTFA
-519 LASFAATA
+519 LASFAASA
-527 ITSGTLNNARL
+527 LTSGTVDLARIPIL
-538 SSDVT
+538 PTSKL
-543 QNTATQTLTNKT
+543 QTNE
-555 INASNN
+555 
-561 TLSNIPNSALANN
+561 
-574 SITINGTAVNLG
+574 ITINGTAVQLG
-586 ASTTLADNSVVMA
+586 GSTTIADNSVVMA

>member
-12 RFLSSKTGTHNLD
+12 RFLSTKTGTHNLD
-25 TYLESAERG
+25 TYLENAERG
-34 SKSIGD
+34 SRTIGD
-40 MLGDIFDSSGVF
+40 MLGDIFDSSGAF
-52 DATNF
+52 DSTNF
-57 EFQFDPSDNQLEV
+57 TFRYNSSTKSIEV
-70 RVGGSSN
+70 RVGDSSASFIN
-77 SYVNIT
+77 VT
-83 SFFNIRGA
+83 PFFNIRGT

-107 SNGDVHIVHGLASN
+107 SNGDVYIVQGLSSN

-132 VNSSSNTTK
+132 VDSSSNTTK

-147 AATQAAAA
+147 AATQASNA

-162 ANSATAAATSASAA
+162 ANSATAAASSATTASTQATNSAS
-176 STSESNASS
+176 
-185 SASTASGH
+185 SATTASGH
-193 KDTATTKASEAS
+193 ATTATTKASEAS

-223 NAANSATAAATSL
+223 NAASSATSAASSL

-244 GASSSDP
+244 GAASSDP
-251 TTNLDSG
+251 SSGLDTG

-273 SAWEDI
+273 SAWEDV

-288 INNVNSNSANIN
+288 INAVSSNSANIN

-319 TAVAGISADVAAVEN
+319 TSVANISSDVAAVEN

-340 AVADDLAEA
+340 AVASDLAES
-349 SSEIDLV
+349 SSEIDTV
-356 AGSIANVNTVGGAI
+356 ANAITNVDAVGNAIANVNNVGNSIANVNTVG
-370 TNVNTVGGA
+370 TNIA
-379 ITNVNTVASNISGV
+379 GV
-393 NSFADRY
+393 NSFAERY

-406 PSSSLDQ
+406 PSSSLDV

-449 TISGTPTT
+449 TAPGGTTTFSGN
-457 VTGSDTNGNTL
+457 DNNGVTL

-479 NGVKQLNGT
+479 NGVKQLNGV
-488 DVTVTSGTSVV
+488 DVTVTSGNSVV
-499 FASAL
+499 FATAV
-504 ANADIVDIVAYGTFS
+504 ANGDIVDIVAYGTFN
-519 LASFAATA
+519 LASFAGSA
-527 ITSGTLNNARL
+527 ITSGTVNIARL
-538 SSDVT
+538 P
-543 QNTATQTLTNKT
+543 
-555 INASNN
+555 I
-561 TLSNIPNSALANN
+561 IPNTQLANQG
-574 SITINGTAVNLG
+574 ITINGSLVQLG
-586 ASTTLADNSVVMA
+586 QSTTIADNSVVMA